1 MGSEVARGDHTLP
14 PCSPLSL
21 ITMPTMPLRPRP
33 KAKPPPTT
41 EPMEES
47 MLPASGRGAHKKY
60 STKKKAAELKSMA
73 AKAAWQPKLLPGKAT
88 RLLEDANHVKFSSDA
103 HDHNQDRGAC
113 PPEDSDL
120 SEAESAA
127 AAQSNSRAQHTS
139 RGGAQKRFVYS
150 TCIVK
155 VLSIISGVVQSLILQ
170 VSCCH

>member
-1 MGSEVARGDHTLP
+1 
-14 PCSPLSL
+14 
-21 ITMPTMPLRPRP
+21 
-33 KAKPPPTT
+33 
-41 EPMEES
+41 
-47 MLPASGRGAHKKY
+47 
-60 STKKKAAELKSMA
+60 MA
-73 AKAAWQPKLLPGKAT
+73 AKAAWHPKLLPGKAT
-88 RLLEDANHVKFSSDA
+88 RLLEDANHVKFSSDS

-155 VLSIISGVVQSLILQ
+155 VLSIISGVVRSLNPPSWLL
-170 VSCCH
+170 SPCW